1 MFCGVYLEA
10 LLHLLFVEKHDKVFA
25 KKHDNLTYEDKLSL
39 LGCSDQSIFDSCK
52 HYRKVRRE
60 VVHEKAHF
68 DTKYIR
74 KAQTEAL
81 LSIELVEKINANLG
95 ITRG

>member
-1 MFCGVYLEA
+1 
-10 LLHLLFVEKHDKVFA
+10 VF
-25 KKHDNLTYEDKLSL
+25 
-39 LGCSDQSIFDSCK
+39 
-52 HYRKVRRE
+52 RE